1 MPAPRMRVAVW
12 GDSRAGINFARR
24 LEMAGH
30 TIEHLEDPA
39 QLDRFDALIL
49 AATAREL
56 EGAVGDV
63 EKHVRP
69 KQIVIHTSLLAG
81 VEALDELETRGCLTI
96 AAASLG
102 GDTCAVGTLDEVAD
116 TVIGLLLTEIH
127 LTPEHLPEEQRL
139 ERAARVYYSEMLWAL
154 HSRAMLAA
162 KVIDDFPGYVP
173 KLDTGDIIA
182 AYPAAVEL
190 GMARNYRDVARMVGE
205 QENIEELELWAVRKE
220 APWQNNS

>member
-96 AAASLG
+96 AAAPLG
-102 GDTCAVGTLDEVAD
+102 DSYAVGTLDEVAD
-116 TVIGLLLTEIH
+116 TVIGLLLSEIH
-127 LTPEHLPEEQRL
+127 QTAETVPEARRA
-139 ERAARVYYSEMLWAL
+139 ERAARLYYAEMLGELSAWAAL
-154 HSRAMLAA
+154 KAG
-162 KVIDDFPGYVP
+162 IIEDFMGSDFD
-173 KLDTGDIIA
+173 LDAGDIID

-205 QENIEELELWAVRKE
+205 KKNMEELELWAVRKE
-220 APWQNNS
+220 APWQSNS

>member
-1 MPAPRMRVAVW
+1 MRVAVW
-12 GDSRAGINFARR
+12 GNSRAGINFALR

-30 TIEHLEDPA
+30 TIEKLEDPA

-69 KQIVIHTSLLAG
+69 RQIVIHTSLLAG
-81 VEALDELETRGCLTI
+81 VEALDELETRGCVTI
-96 AAASLG
+96 AAAPLG
-102 GDTCAVGTLDEVAD
+102 DSYAVGTLDEVAE
-116 TVIGLLLTEIH
+116 TVISLLLSEIH
-127 LTPEHLPEEQRL
+127 QTAETVPEAQRA
-139 ERAARVYYSEMLWAL
+139 ERAARLYYAEMLGVLSAWASL
-154 HSRAMLAA
+154 EA
-162 KVIDDFPGYVP
+162 KIIEDFMGSDFE
-173 KLDTGDIIA
+173 LDADDIIA

-205 QENIEELELWAVRKE
+205 KKNMEELELWALRKE
-220 APWQNNS
+220 APWQSNS

>member
-1 MPAPRMRVAVW
+1 MRVAVW
-12 GDSRAGINFARR
+12 GDSRAGINFALR

-30 TIEHLEDPA
+30 TIEKLEDPA

-96 AAASLG
+96 AAAPLG
-102 GDTCAVGTLDEVAD
+102 DSYAVGTLDEVAE
-116 TVIGLLLTEIH
+116 TVIGLLLSEIH
-127 LTPEHLPEEQRL
+127 QTAETVPAAQRA
-139 ERAARVYYSEMLWAL
+139 ERAARLYYAEMLGELSAWAAL
-154 HSRAMLAA
+154 KAGIIENFMGGAF
-162 KVIDDFPGYVP
+162 D
-173 KLDTGDIIA
+173 LDAGDIID

-190 GMARNYRDVARMVGE
+190 GMARNYRDVARMVGG
-205 QENIEELELWAVRKE
+205 QEKIEELELWAVRKE

>member
-1 MPAPRMRVAVW
+1 MRVAVW
-12 GDSRAGINFARR
+12 GDSRAGIHFALR

-30 TIEHLEDPA
+30 TIEKLEDPA

-56 EGAVGDV
+56 EGAVEDV

-69 KQIVIHTSLLAG
+69 RQIVIHTSLLAG
-81 VEALDELETRGCLTI
+81 VEALDELETRGCVTI
-96 AAASLG
+96 AAAPLG
-102 GDTCAVGTLDEVAD
+102 DSYAVGTLDEVAE
-116 TVIGLLLTEIH
+116 TVIGLLLSEIH
-127 LTPEHLPEEQRL
+127 QTAETVPEAQRA
-139 ERAARVYYSEMLWAL
+139 ERAARLFYAEMLGALTVWASIKAEIIE
-154 HSRAMLAA
+154 HFMGSSF
-162 KVIDDFPGYVP
+162 D
-173 KLDTGDIIA
+173 LDADDIID

-205 QENIEELELWAVRKE
+205 QEKIEELELWAVRKG

>member
-1 MPAPRMRVAVW
+1 MSAPRMRVAVW
-12 GDSRAGINFARR
+12 GNSRAGINFARR

-30 TIEHLEDPA
+30 TIEKLEDPA
-39 QLDRFDALIL
+39 QLDHFDALIL

-96 AAASLG
+96 AAAPLG
-102 GDTCAVGTLDEVAD
+102 DSYAVGALDEVAD
-116 TVIGLLLTEIH
+116 TVIRLLLSEIH
-127 LTPEHLPEEQRL
+127 QTAEAVPEARRA
-139 ERAARVYYSEMLWAL
+139 ERAARLFYAEMLGALSVWAAIKAEIIENFMG
-154 HSRAMLAA
+154 SSF
-162 KVIDDFPGYVP
+162 D
-173 KLDTGDIIA
+173 LDAGDIID

-205 QENIEELELWAVRKE
+205 QEKIEELELWAVRKE

>member
-1 MPAPRMRVAVW
+1 MSAPRMRVAVW
-12 GDSRAGINFARR
+12 GNSRAGINFALR

-30 TIEHLEDPA
+30 TIEKLEDPA

-56 EGAVGDV
+56 DGAVGDV

-69 KQIVIHTSLLAG
+69 KQIVLHTSLLAG

-96 AAASLG
+96 AAAPLG
-102 GDTCAVGTLDEVAD
+102 DSYAVGTLDEVAE
-116 TVIGLLLTEIH
+116 TVIGLLLSEIH
-127 LTPEHLPEEQRL
+127 QTAETVPAAQRA
-139 ERAARVYYSEMLWAL
+139 ERAARLYYAEMLGVLSAWA
-154 HSRAMLAA
+154 SVEA
-162 KVIDDFPGYVP
+162 KIIEDFMGSDFE
-173 KLDTGDIIA
+173 LDADDIIA

-205 QENIEELELWAVRKE
+205 KKNMEELELWALRKE
-220 APWQNNS
+220 APWRNNS

>member
-1 MPAPRMRVAVW
+1 MQAPRMRVAVW
-12 GDSRAGINFARR
+12 GHSRAGHNFARR
-24 LEMAGH
+24 LEWAGH
-30 TIEHLEDPA
+30 TVENLENPA

-63 EKHVRP
+63 AKHVRP

-81 VEALDELETRGCLTI
+81 VEALDELETRGCVTI
-96 AAASLG
+96 AAAPLG
-102 GDTCAVGTLDEVAD
+102 DSYAVGTLDEVAE
-116 TVIGLLLTEIH
+116 TVIGLLLSEIH
-127 LTPEHLPEEQRL
+127 QTAETVPEAQRA
-139 ERAARVYYSEMLWAL
+139 ERAARLFYAEMLGALTVWASIKAEIIE
-154 HSRAMLAA
+154 HFMGSSF
-162 KVIDDFPGYVP
+162 D
-173 KLDTGDIIA
+173 LDADDIID

-205 QENIEELELWAVRKE
+205 QEKIEELELWAVRKG